1 MPRRTSEE
9 RTKRGGRKNP
19 GRTIPGERGGQGSG
33 NQEKKNTWG
42 TRH

>member
-19 GRTIPGERGGQGSG
+19 GRTISGERGGEGGG
-33 NQEKKNTWG
+33 NQGKQSDLG
-42 TRH
+42 P